1 MKLSEFD
8 YVLPDELIAQKP
20 CAERDGSRMMTVDRQ
35 TEAIAEDRFSNLT
48 DYLNKDDLLVINDS
62 KVIPARL
69 FAVKETGG
77 AIEILLLKEHD
88 TGSNI
93 WEVLLRPAKRL
104 RTGAILTID
113 AACRV
118 HIMERISDKKWLVR
132 FDSEIAFADFLE
144 RFGSAPLPPYIRRNR
159 AQYTADDR
167 ERYQTVYAK
176 TPGSVAAPT
185 AGLHF
190 SEKMMDTIRAA
201 GIQVAAVTLHVGYGT
216 FVPIETEN
224 IEDHVMEQEY
234 YEVTSEAA
242 RLINRADR
250 VIAVGTTSTRV
261 IESAAG
267 DDGMLKASSG
277 WTGRFIYPGY
287 QFRRVGGLLTNFHL
301 PCSSLLLLVSAFAG
315 RELIKKAYRRA
326 VKNRFRFYSYGDCML
341 II

>member
-326 VKNRFRFYSYGDCML
+326 VKSRFRFYSYGDCML

>member
-20 CAERDGSRMMTVDRQ
+20 CTERDGSRMMTVDRQ
-35 TEAIAEDRFSNLT
+35 TGAIAEDRFSNLT
-48 DYLNKDDLLVINDS
+48 DYLNKGDLLVINDS

-69 FAVKETGG
+69 FAAKETGG
-77 AIEILLLKEHD
+77 VIEILLLRRHEK
-88 TGSNI
+88 TVNV

-104 RTGAILTID
+104 RTGALLTID
-113 AACRV
+113 TACRI
-118 HIMERISDKKWLVR
+118 HIMERVSDKKWLVQ
-132 FDSEIAFADFLE
+132 FDTVLPFDEFLDK
-144 RFGSAPLPPYIRRNR
+144 FGSTPLPPYIRRNR

-190 SEKMMDTIRAA
+190 SEKMMAAIRAA
-201 GIQVAAVTLHVGYGT
+201 GIQVASVTLHVGYGT

-224 IEDHVMEQEY
+224 IEDHVMEEEY
-234 YEVTSEAA
+234 YEVTSESA
-242 RLINRADR
+242 RLINQADR

-287 QFRRVGGLLTNFHL
+287 RFRRVGGLLTNFHL

-326 VKNRFRFYSYGDCML
+326 VESRFRFYSYGDCML